1 MDKKVIKLI
10 ENQLMGIVMESVKRV
25 LHHVGHI
32 PANHLHE
39 VGRMGGLCIDE
50 AVMRPIPIDSAIRH
64 LIASYKFAVYDYY
77 DPQRNVGIVIRDMLD
92 NNAEVILLYVKDEK
106 AQKQCDEIMAK
117 TGWIASSNDLDLV
130 DYPDLIGTQYERKK
144 DIEATERVMQ
154 TRYIYHYCPNNKEI
168 LKSIRAK
175 GLCPTMKSWELF
187 GNKSKQDIENIR
199 KPSNEHLDYSR
210 VYFFIARPKSDFN
223 AADYFRNKNQQI
235 QPNDY
240 YLLKIDTRLLPQ
252 GIHFYYDPRQEGSV
266 FTQSNVPPQAIV
278 NLPEDI

>member
-117 TGWIASSNDLDLV
+117 TG
-130 DYPDLIGTQYERKK
+130 
-144 DIEATERVMQ
+144 
-154 TRYIYHYCPNNKEI
+154 
-168 LKSIRAK
+168 
-175 GLCPTMKSWELF
+175 
-187 GNKSKQDIENIR
+187 
-199 KPSNEHLDYSR
+199 
-210 VYFFIARPKSDFN
+210 
-223 AADYFRNKNQQI
+223 
-235 QPNDY
+235 
-240 YLLKIDTRLLPQ
+240 
-252 GIHFYYDPRQEGSV
+252 
-266 FTQSNVPPQAIV
+266 
-278 NLPEDI
+278 